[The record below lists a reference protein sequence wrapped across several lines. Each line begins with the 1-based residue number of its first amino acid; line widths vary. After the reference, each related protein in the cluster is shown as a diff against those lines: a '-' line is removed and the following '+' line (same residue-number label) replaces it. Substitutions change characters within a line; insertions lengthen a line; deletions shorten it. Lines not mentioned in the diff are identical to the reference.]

1 MRIKLLVT
9 TLIIVLLM
17 AYYLLGTG
25 YVEQRQEQVMLAS
38 RITNARQL
46 LEQIPQ
52 PPEDLEQRLAAAKTE
67 RREVNDSFPTK
78 LNSTQVI
85 NHILKSAERYEITAI
100 PLATKAWSDE
110 VVGEHGYHV
119 FRLNIAV
126 KGNYYRL
133 VSFVNGLE
141 RGEYQTLVVE
151 DLTVTRITE
160 VPQAEYVDGDTNNV
174 TASLKLAVY
183 TRSPIQN

>member
-38 RITNARQL
+38 RIADARQL
-46 LEQIPQ
+46 LEQIPK
-52 PPEDLEQRLAAAKTE
+52 PPKNLEQRLAAAKTE

-85 NHILKSAERYEITAI
+85 NHILKSAERYKITAI

-126 KGNYYRL
+126 KGSYYRL
-133 VSFVNGLE
+133 VSFVSGLE

-151 DLTVTRITE
+151 DLTVIRITE
-160 VPQAEYVDGDTNNV
+160 QPQDGHVDEDTEIV

-183 TRSPIQN
+183 TRSTISN

>member
-1 MRIKLLVT
+1 VRIKLLVT
-9 TLIIVLLM
+9 TLIIVLLV

-25 YVEQRQEQVMLAS
+25 YAEQRREQVMLAS
-38 RITNARQL
+38 RIADARQL
-46 LEQIPQ
+46 LTQIPE
-52 PPEDLEQRLAAAKTE
+52 PPEDLEQRLAAAETG
-67 RREVNDSFPTK
+67 RREAEDSFPAR

-85 NHILKSAERYEITAI
+85 NYILKSAERHKITAI

-119 FRLNIAV
+119 FRFKVDV
-126 KGNYYRL
+126 KGNYSRL
-133 VSFVNGLE
+133 VSFLSGLE
-141 RGEYQTLVVE
+141 KGEYQTLVVE

-160 VPQAEYVDGDTNNV
+160 QPQDEYIDGDTQTV

-183 TRSPIQN
+183 TQSPIPN